1 MSKFMSV
8 HQQITLEECYENPN
22 FYLMKTEEGISLLN
36 KEYDLVFGRDD
47 LNFIILENDDLLITT
62 KHDDH
67 YLIYKNDSYGNVLK
81 GPIEGWLEVPTD
93 SDCDGQYF
101 YSVGIGEKGI
111 IDEDLNVIKEP
122 KHA

>member
-1 MSKFMSV
+1 MTNTSKFMSV

-67 YLIYKNDSYGNVLK
+67 YLIYKTDSY
-81 GPIEGWLEVPTD
+81 EM
-93 SDCDGQYF
+93 
-101 YSVGIGEKGI
+101 YSKA
-111 IDEDLNVIKEP
+111 L
-122 KHA
+122 